1 MLLYTDVLRAAI
13 GLIGVAVV
21 AVIALWGK
29 IINWAQDSLFPWIE
43 RNLPTILSTVKDAF
57 VWVDENVAVPIR
69 RVVKKAWEAL
79 RKYLLKTVIRLERRN
94 ASKWERRITSFVVE
108 ALTPQTPIVKKVE
121 TVEEVDWDDLPDDV
135 RSAWMRSEQQSHD
148 IDVTAIRD
156 QQVETL
162 EMTN

>member
-1 MLLYTDVLRAAI
+1 MLLYTDALRAAI
-13 GLIGVAVV
+13 GLVGAAVV
-21 AVIALWGK
+21 VLIAFWHKVID
-29 IINWAQDSLFPWIE
+29 WAQKSLFPWIE
-43 RNLPTILSTVKDAF
+43 RNLPSILSIAKEALK
-57 VWVDENVAVPIR
+57 WVDDKVAVPIR

-108 ALTPQTPIVKKVE
+108 ILTPQTPSIKKVE

-135 RSAWMRSEQQSHD
+135 RSAWIRSEQQSRD

-156 QQVETL
+156 QQIETL